1 MKALILC
8 GGTGTRLRPL
18 TYTHAKQLLPVANKP
33 IVEYVLNH
41 VRRVDINDIGIVI
54 APSTAAEIK
63 NYFNNRQASKS
74 VSKGKAKLEFILQSE
89 PLGLAHAVKT
99 ARDFLKDEPFLMYLG
114 DNLLKEGISKAITE
128 FERENL
134 DALVFLKQVDNPQAF
149 GVAVLDDAGN
159 IKKLIEKPKHPPSNF
174 ALVGVYLFSAKIHA
188 AIEKIKP
195 SWRGEL
201 EITDA
206 IQKLIET
213 GAKVKGKILKG
224 WWLDTGKKDD
234 ILSANSIVLDEYTQS
249 KIIGQVDNKS
259 KLSGRVYVAAGAQVV
274 NSTIKGPVLIGKDVK
289 IKNAFIGPHTSI
301 GDYAQVTNSRIERS
315 VILKGVKIE
324 GISRIEDSLI
334 GENTQVISNKD
345 NHKALRLMIGDSAI
359 VEV

>member
-18 TYTHAKQLLPVANKP
+18 TYTRAKQLLPVANKP

-41 VRRVDINDIGIVI
+41 VRRVNINDIGIVI
-54 APSTAAEIK
+54 APSTATEIK
-63 NYFNNRQASKS
+63 NYFNNTKS
-74 VSKGKAKLEFILQSE
+74 ASKGKLKLEFILQPE
-89 PLGLAHAVKT
+89 PQGLAHAVKT

-114 DNLLKEGISKAITE
+114 DNLLKEGISKAIAE
-128 FERENL
+128 FEREDL

-188 AIEKIKP
+188 AIENIKP

-206 IQKLIET
+206 IQKLIEA

-234 ILSANSIVLDEYTQS
+234 ILSANSIVLDEYIQS
-249 KIIGQVDNKS
+249 KIVGQVDNKS

-274 NSTIKGPVLIGKDVK
+274 NSTLKGPVLIGKEAK

-301 GDYAQVTNSRIERS
+301 GDCAQVSNSSIERS
-315 VILKGVKIE
+315 VILNGVKIE
-324 GISRIEDSLI
+324 GIPRIEDSLI
-334 GENTQVISNKD
+334 GENTQVIGNKD
-345 NHKALRLMIGDSAI
+345 NRKTLRLMIGDSAI